1 MFQFQVTPAGRH
13 CLTYDEESWKPT
25 PAEEEDLKHISEC
38 RTLEIRQSK
47 TKRVRNY
54 LKKCKNVLSRSSS
67 GGDQS
72 QFAESSSSSSW
83 YIEKQINSGVLNESE
98 VVELED
104 VFEDAKEIGDISEI
118 CEQANIVE
126 VKGRPEEVPEN
137 DKDEKEETNISSPTL
152 TEVQS
157 EVVGDDGGTRN
168 DITELNVV
176 NSNQEGKANVSN
188 KRVYLNLNAK

>member
-1 MFQFQVTPAGRH
+1 MKLTKLFQFQVTPASRH

-25 PAEEEDLKHISEC
+25 TDEEQQDLKCISDTDHC

-67 GGDQS
+67 SDQA

-83 YIEKQINSGVLNESE
+83 YIEKQISGVLNESE

-104 VFEDAKEIGDISEI
+104 VFEDAKEIGGISEI
-118 CEQANIVE
+118 CEKANVVE
-126 VKGRPEEVPEN
+126 VRGRSEEAAESC
-137 DKDEKEETNISSPTL
+137 KDEKEKATEISSPTL
-152 TEVQS
+152 TETQS
-157 EVVGDDGGTRN
+157 EVVGDDSGTIN
-168 DITELNVV
+168 DTVQLEVV
-176 NSNQEGKANVSN
+176 NSNQEGKANVSI
-188 KRVYLNLNAK
+188 